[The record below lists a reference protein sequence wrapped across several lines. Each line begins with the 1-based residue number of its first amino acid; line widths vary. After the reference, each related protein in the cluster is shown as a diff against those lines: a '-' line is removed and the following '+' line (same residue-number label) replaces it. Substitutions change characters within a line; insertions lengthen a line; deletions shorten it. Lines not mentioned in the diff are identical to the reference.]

1 MESTPE
7 YVQATVIDED
17 APTVSPTAH
26 ANASGAP
33 HERITV
39 KRAILVG
46 LGFLSLGIGVVGIF
60 VPLLP
65 TTEFVMLAAFLFSL
79 SSTRFH
85 TWLLNTKVY
94 NTYVR
99 PFKEKGGLPARA
111 KATMLATSLVVLG
124 ISAFFV
130 RLWYVWVILAICA
143 LVIVYVILIR
153 TPTRKED

>member
-7 YVQATVIDED
+7 YVEATVIDEATPAASAVARATAPD
-17 APTVSPTAH
+17 APR
-26 ANASGAP
+26 
-33 HERITV
+33 ERMTV
-39 KRAILVG
+39 KRAILIG
-46 LGFLSLGIGVVGIF
+46 LGFLSLGIGVVGVF

-65 TTEFVMLAAFLFSL
+65 TTEFVMLAAFLFSI

-99 PFKEKGGLPARA
+99 PFKEKGGLPVRA
-111 KATMLATSLVVLG
+111 KATMLATSLAVLG
-124 ISAFFV
+124 VSAFFV
-130 RLWYVWVILAICA
+130 RLWYVWVILGVCA
-143 LVIVYVILIR
+143 LAIAYMILIR